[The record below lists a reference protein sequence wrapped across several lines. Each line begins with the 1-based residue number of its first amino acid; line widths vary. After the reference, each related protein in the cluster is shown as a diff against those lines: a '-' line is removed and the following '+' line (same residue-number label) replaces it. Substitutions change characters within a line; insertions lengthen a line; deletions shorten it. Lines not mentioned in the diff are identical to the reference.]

1 MLCGVCTKCTVVMF
15 VLSNTLE
22 GRGGGGGV
30 GGSQWKI
37 KQKLECCLAT
47 RTGGRL
53 SLRGRGLPWHLCC
66 IEGKGKRLLMMCCSD
81 WDPRILVVDI
91 KGQKPSGTLLLCG
104 VLLIMLELFGT
115 RKIQKRLT
123 RKSIHVKHG
132 RCLVCSH
139 HLSWKWCVVGVVF
152 RLLKSSF

>member
-1 MLCGVCTKCTVVMF
+1 MIL
-15 VLSNTLE
+15 
-22 GRGGGGGV
+22 
-30 GGSQWKI
+30 
-37 KQKLECCLAT
+37 
-47 RTGGRL
+47 
-53 SLRGRGLPWHLCC
+53 
-66 IEGKGKRLLMMCCSD
+66 CCSD

-91 KGQKPSGTLLLCG
+91 KGQKPSGTLLCG

-123 RKSIHVKHG
+123 HKSIHVKHG